1 MVYSGTSVNQ
11 VLTNI
16 IQSPAVSFLYDREGR
31 RKYLTVHERRLF
43 LQAAADAPPEDHVFA
58 LVLAYSGG
66 RISEVRALCPGRI
79 DHAARLVVFESL
91 KKRRRGVFRAVPL
104 PAFVFRELAA
114 ILPLGMAPD
123 TPIWPRGRTM
133 AWKRVKRIMR
143 RAGITGPQATP
154 KGLRH
159 SFAVTSLQSGVPI
172 TLVKRWLGHS
182 RLSTTEIYA
191 DVIGP
196 EEQTIAARLWKAF

>member
-11 VLTNI
+11 VLDKI
-16 IQSPAVSFLYDREGR
+16 IQSQAVSFLYDRKGR

-43 LQAAADAPPEDHVFA
+43 LAAAADAPLEDRVFA

-66 RISEVRALCPGRI
+66 RLSEVLALCPGRLDQPAHLI
-79 DHAARLVVFESL
+79 VFESL

-104 PAFVFRELAA
+104 PPFVFRELAA
-114 ILPLGMAPD
+114 ILPSGMAPD
-123 TPIWPRGRTM
+123 SRIWPWGRTA
-133 AWKRVKRIMR
+133 AWKRVKQIMR

-172 TLVKRWLGHS
+172 TLVKRWLVE
-182 RLSTTEIYA
+182 RI
-191 DVIGP
+191 
-196 EEQTIAARLWKAF
+196 